1 MADRR
6 GESRLREH
14 ARGVGYAVAVG
25 AGVLLVGLLV
35 VAVFVW
41 ALT

>member
-6 GESRLREH
+6 PDRPLREH
-14 ARGVGYAVAVG
+14 ARGVGFVVALG
-25 AGVLLVGLLV
+25 AAVLLTGLLV

-41 ALT
+41 AMT